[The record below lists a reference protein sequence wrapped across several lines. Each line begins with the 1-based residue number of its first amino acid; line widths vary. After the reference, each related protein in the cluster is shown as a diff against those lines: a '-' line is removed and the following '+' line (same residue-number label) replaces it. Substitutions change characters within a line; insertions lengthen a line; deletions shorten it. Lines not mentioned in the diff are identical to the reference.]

1 MVQKRKVEIIE
12 RAFGAGGAKDTSD
25 NLNDMGI
32 YEKGILTLESIEA
45 LAELPVKTKE
55 NEKDYEYVVY
65 DKNDFAGMTA
75 ASMGSAGHDVNSEF
89 LALEI
94 PFRAKPFAE
103 KAEKTA
109 NKKDA
114 TKTSK
119 KSNVILVYRT
129 GEEFDINL
137 YAGQGSNKVS
147 TNADSKNFGK
157 PLMHERY
164 TEGQKKRAAKWVAE
178 VAFEQLDDET
188 ISAVG
193 LDRLGKQL
201 GLIEE

>member
-1 MVQKRKVEIIE
+1 MVQKRKVEISD

-25 NLNDMGI
+25 DLTKMGI
-32 YEKGILTLESIEA
+32 YEKGILTIESMEA
-45 LAELPVKTKE
+45 LAELPVLTKE
-55 NEKDYEYVVY
+55 NAKDYEYVVY
-65 DKNDFAGMTA
+65 DKNDFTGMTA

-94 PFRAKPFAE
+94 PYRAKPFAE

-119 KSNVILVYRT
+119 KSNVVLVYRT

-147 TNADSKNFGK
+147 TNANSENFGK

-178 VAFEQLDDET
+178 VFEELDDET
-188 ISAVG
+188 IAAVG